1 MHASKS
7 AMILG
12 LCRRCAFACLFFVGV
27 TVAAVASSVEE
38 VMNPRETLVFKD
50 GDRVQGRVV
59 QRTADMI
66 VFKSDRFG
74 ELRVRAADAVVI
86 PAEKPVTSPGPKP
99 AEVKAAVAAAPTPKA
114 RADAANVGA
123 KQAAVAAEAE
133 RVTVWDRF
141 TPSVLTARVRKTFG
155 PWKGRIAFSTED
167 VTDAAERNNHSLE
180 SRVTRKWERD
190 EVQFNGRYDYAQTNA
205 LATTDIVKAAA
216 SWRHEFTKSVFVQ
229 YRPSVE
235 WNRASRRQ
243 GVPNDYVLLQQEV
256 GIGYNV
262 VNTPTRKVRTGVS
275 ENFFN
280 IWNSAPRPDH
290 SARIV
295 QSVFEEFE
303 IKLPWQM
310 GLTQRGVWYPVKEQV
325 DGWEHRIELNK
336 KLTETLSTSVRHE
349 IRRDNPD
356 GSAQDYTRLKLLFG
370 LDF

>member
-1 MHASKS
+1 MRASKS
-7 AMILG
+7 AMIQG
-12 LCRRCAFACLFFVGV
+12 LFRRGMLAWFFFAGATV
-27 TVAAVASSVEE
+27 TAVASSVEE
-38 VMNPRETLVFKD
+38 VVNPRETLVFKD

-59 QRTADMI
+59 QRTAGMI

-74 ELRVRAADAVVI
+74 ELKVKAADVVVI
-86 PAEKPVTSPGPKP
+86 PAEKPVTPAPKSAAPKP
-99 AEVKAAVAAAPTPKA
+99 AVAAAPTPKA
-114 RADAANVGA
+114 RADAAHAAA

-133 RVTVWDRF
+133 KVTVWDRF
-141 TPSVLTARVRKTFG
+141 TPGVLTARVRKVFG
-155 PWKGRIAFSTED
+155 PWKGRIAFSTE
-167 VTDAAERNNHSLE
+167 VVSDAAERNNHSLE

-190 EVQFNGRYDYAQTNA
+190 QIQFNGRYLYAQTND
-205 LATTDIVKAAA
+205 LATTDTLKGTA
-216 SWRHEFTKSVFVQ
+216 SWRHEFTKSVFAQ

-262 VNTPTRKVRTGVS
+262 INTPARKVRTGVS

-295 QSVFEEFE
+295 QSVFEEVE